1 MSISNQ
7 ECILPCKCCS
17 LMKDILCLLTGKR
30 IFPGSFGNQSCTG
43 WGQLVLP
50 QKHMCSW
57 IPACTI
63 LSEFQVWLLFAL
75 CNRFLL
81 YLSVQMDTL
90 TAHLDTVHLPPFL
103 GKQTE
108 GQCAPR
114 MYLHCS
120 CIISWH
126 SGSSELRSDAAARW
140 LHKNLCLYEE
150 GVLLLASWA
159 VFLGLP
165 QK

>member
-17 LMKDILCLLTGKR
+17 LMKDMLCLLTGKT
-30 IFPGSFGNQSCTG
+30 IFPVSRNQSCTG
-43 WGQLVLP
+43 WGQLVL
-50 QKHMCSW
+50 QEKLMCSW

-63 LSEFQVWLLFAL
+63 LSQFQVWLQFSP

-81 YLSVQMDTL
+81 YLCPTL
-90 TAHLDTVHLPPFL
+90 TAHLDTTHLPPFL
-103 GKQTE
+103 GRQTE

-126 SGSSELRSDAAARW
+126 LGSPELGSDAAARW
-140 LHKNLCLYEE
+140 LHKTQRLYEE

>member
-1 MSISNQ
+1 MAFSNQ

-17 LMKDILCLLTGKR
+17 LMKDMLCLLTGKR
-30 IFPGSFGNQSCTG
+30 IFPASGTQSCMG
-43 WGQLVLP
+43 WRQLVL
-50 QKHMCSW
+50 QEKLMCSW

-63 LSEFQVWLLFAL
+63 LSQFQVWLSLLFVTGFSCISLAGWT
-75 CNRFLL
+75 
-81 YLSVQMDTL
+81 Q
-90 TAHLDTVHLPPFL
+90 LDTTHLPLFL

-114 MYLHCS
+114 MYLRCS
-120 CIISWH
+120 CIVSWH
-126 SGSSELRSDAAARW
+126 SGSSELRGQMQ
-140 LHKNLCLYEE
+140 LHKNLRLYEE